1 MSKETPASV
10 IKRAASVP
18 QPLAL
23 FIILDGIPYCEAA
36 GRTKKEYDAMMLDW
50 RKTTLPTLRR
60 SNVRYFERD
69 KTGAITEINF

>member
-1 MSKETPASV
+1 MIKPIPPSI
-10 IKRAASVP
+10 IKRAASIT

-36 GRTKKEYDAMMLDW
+36 GRTKKEYDAMMLNW